1 MITLEKEEKIKEEK
15 RLLESN
21 GYKVHIDY
29 SYLMGKWVAFRQ
41 KGMRPVLHGKVIL
54 VDIFGHCK
62 IKCKRAKIR
71 YTCAD
76 KIIGI
81 YNRKSD
87 CYAVK

>member
-1 MITLEKEEKIKEEK
+1 MEKEEKIKEAKE
-15 RLLESN
+15 LLEAY

-29 SYLMGKWVAFRQ
+29 SYLMGKWVTFRQ
-41 KGMRPVLHGKVIL
+41 EGMIPVLHGKVIL